1 MLSWLRAVTPAWVGL
16 DINPDEIRLLQ
27 LKDTRSG
34 WAVTSYAV
42 EPLPVGA
49 ISDGKIRQPQIV
61 RTALQNLVRATNTT
75 GSPTAIALPANTV
88 ISQQIKLAACLSER
102 QCEKQIS
109 HNLERYLPGVNEE
122 LCFDFMTTATSDND
136 YREIRLVASRLEQL
150 RTYAEMVNNAGLQ
163 VKVVDVDAYAM
174 MRAAKFSLGETN
186 PNAIVAIVDVGKH
199 VTQLMVF
206 QQQHIIFSQQWQTM
220 DLTQLPKALQRALH
234 LCLANQ
240 SQLRIEHVLLSGK
253 ISALPL
259 ALQNVFQQELALTPT
274 LANPFQA
281 MSLAAVNEDDLQQLA
296 TRFQICCGLATRDS
310 NYVRN

>member
-163 VKVVDVDAYAM
+163 VKVVDVDAY
-174 MRAAKFSLGETN
+174 
-186 PNAIVAIVDVGKH
+186 GKH